1 MNTEQKELFMQF
13 LVIYKDLT
21 KRVRAIKDAI
31 PTEEEWKEEVK
42 LIEEVYADTIFVFAN
57 NSNMS
62 GRKKVVNRS
71 IAEEELKEVED
82 ILDDLDILLARM
94 DQAAQLIDAMMAAA

>member
-1 MNTEQKELFMQF
+1 MNTEQRELFMQF

-21 KRVRAIKDAI
+21 KRVRTIKDAI
-31 PTEEEWKEEVK
+31 PTEEEWKEREK
-42 LIEEVYADTIFVFAN
+42 LVHVNT
-57 NSNMS
+57 MS
-62 GRKKVVNRS
+62 GRKKVVNRN

-94 DQAAQLIDAMMAAA
+94 DQAAKLIDAMMAAA

>member
-31 PTEEEWKEEVK
+31 PTEEEWKERERLVH
-42 LIEEVYADTIFVFAN
+42 VNT
-57 NSNMS
+57 MS

>member
-1 MNTEQKELFMQF
+1 MNLEQRELFMQF

-21 KRVRAIKDAI
+21 KRVKSIKDAI
-31 PTEEEWKEEVK
+31 PTEEEWKEREALVH
-42 LIEEVYADTIFVFAN
+42 VST
-57 NSNMS
+57 MS
-62 GRKKVVNRS
+62 GRKKMVNRS
-71 IAEEELKEVED
+71 IAEEELREVED